1 MCAGLGRRAPIDHRR
16 PSTKLR
22 GAAIRQTGGAGET
35 CPANELDPT
44 GLGDRVHTTAVT
56 AQAAPQFRELGGWRS
71 ATDRGTKR
79 TSKFGGA
86 QEGPAPGGHSQRI
99 PGPQETALA
108 ASWPN
113 RRRSGEPPRAPDRGP
128 LSAPRRTDRPSLCTT
143 SADQAWSPSAAA
155 NAVRRRAAPIRAR
168 CPRAAA
174 PRRYFMFLCIGF
186 RTDGTQFPSV
196 GRRRN

>member
-35 CPANELDPT
+35 CPANELDPS

-99 PGPQETALA
+99 PGPQETARLIRLHPGPTAEDRANHLA
-108 ASWPN
+108 PPIGDRFQLLAELIVH
-113 RRRSGEPPRAPDRGP
+113 RSALLP
-128 LSAPRRTDRPSLCTT
+128 
-143 SADQAWSPSAAA
+143 Q
-155 NAVRRRAAPIRAR
+155 IRH
-168 CPRAAA
+168 
-174 PRRYFMFLCIGF
+174 
-186 RTDGTQFPSV
+186 
-196 GRRRN
+196 GRRPRPPMP